1 MLKRLIDEINTA
13 LEHDC
18 YFAALALALTLPDI
32 CGKAEYPEAG
42 VTKRYI
48 DWYNETVRYTQKCPS
63 IHNQETSMPYL
74 SGEVVYNLRNSFL
87 HQGNPNIEVEKIHA
101 EENKVD
107 QFTLRLQEK
116 NQFDIYADAA
126 SVTETFAGNQSLGKE
141 KRYTVNVRRLCM
153 ILTRCAEGYYNE
165 FPEKFVFFNYHIE
178 ER

>member
-1 MLKRLIDEINTA
+1 MLKRIVDEINTA
-13 LEHDC
+13 LEHNC

-32 CGKAEYPEAG
+32 CGQAAYPGAKVG
-42 VTKRYI
+42 QRYK
-48 DWYNETVRYTQKCPS
+48 DWYDEHVGYTEKSPFCDSRESP
-63 IHNQETSMPYL
+63 MPYL
-74 SGEVVYNLRNSFL
+74 SGEVVYSLRCSLL
-87 HQGNPNIEVEKIHA
+87 HQGNPNVDMDRIHA

-107 QFTLRLQEK
+107 QFILRLQEK
-116 NQFDIYADAA
+116 NQFDIYGDSV

-165 FPEKFVFFNYHIE
+165 FPEKFDFFNYHIE